1 MMSKGVDWTPQIDD
15 LLRRL
20 YMGRLTFRD
29 IATRMNEELG
39 LSLTRNA
46 CIGRARR
53 LKFQLR
59 NGAFPKSPK
68 PPKPR
73 KRSRKQVKVQT
84 EPVSAHLHLA
94 PPLVPGA
101 LTMLQLTSG
110 TCRWPSGDRPPYTYC
125 GAPVH
130 DDRPFCLA
138 HCQLAYDKPKKVWS

>member
-1 MMSKGVDWTPQIDD
+1 MMSKGIDWTPQIDD

-29 IATRMNEELG
+29 IATRMTEELG

-53 LKFQLR
+53 LEFQLR
-59 NGAFPKSPK
+59 NGASPK
-68 PPKPR
+68 PPGPPKPR
-73 KRSRKQVKVQT
+73 GRQKQHRRPRFKLV
-84 EPVSAHLHLA
+84 A
-94 PPLVPGA
+94 PPLAPRPPRIGT
-101 LTMLQLTSG
+101 LTMLQLTAE

-138 HCQLAYDKPKKVWS
+138 HCQLAYDKPRKVWS